1 MINDPN
7 TDLARDFTPFPD
19 PIDDDSGDMFERED
33 RLKEDGSASLEPCV
47 LVGVEDLSYHR
58 MSGEERDDLDL
69 ENQYSLTE
77 SLTEMRD
84 LTKTAGLRVVST
96 ITQRLNDPNPRTY
109 IGTGKTKE
117 IAEVC
122 KRTGVCTV
130 VFDAELSPRQLK
142 HLENVFGETK
152 GFRYADSEPYIKVID
167 RTALI
172 LDIFAQHAKTAEGQ
186 LQVELALHT
195 YRAPRLTK
203 LWTHL
208 ERQSG
213 AGGVGLRGPGE
224 RQLEIDKR
232 LLRDKINGLKKQ
244 IDEVQKQRDLHRRG
258 RSNLGLPVVALVGYT
273 NAGKSTLLNYLT
285 SAGVMAED
293 ILFAT
298 LDPTTRRVKLP
309 GLKTHPEVLLTDT
322 VGFIQKLPTQLVA
335 AFRATLEEV
344 KEADIL
350 LHVMDVSNPIWSKQE
365 AAVMEVLNDIGCGD
379 KPMLK
384 VFNKIDLVED
394 GTTSMTVR
402 EGAAM
407 MDDNAV
413 AVSSKTGEGMTDFVA
428 SMERVMEGLL
438 VPIEVVIPYSK
449 GEELNLI
456 HEVGAVDFVD
466 YREEGTMVIGK
477 VPLALANRLQE
488 WECGDGVEGKDQEVE
503 EEETEEQMWKRVAKG
518 RDKK

>member
-1 MINDPN
+1 M
-7 TDLARDFTPFPD
+7 
-19 PIDDDSGDMFERED
+19 
-33 RLKEDGSASLEPCV
+33 
-47 LVGVEDLSYHR
+47 
-58 MSGEERDDLDL
+58 
-69 ENQYSLTE
+69 Q
-77 SLTEMRD
+77 
-84 LTKTAGLRVVST
+84 
-96 ITQRLNDPNPRTY
+96 
-109 IGTGKTKE
+109 
-117 IAEVC
+117 
-122 KRTGVCTV
+122 
-130 VFDAELSPRQLK
+130 

-152 GFRYADSEPYIKVID
+152 GFRYADSESAIKVID

-172 LDIFAQHAKTAEGQ
+172 LDIFAQHAKTKEGQ

-203 LWTHL
+203 LWSHL

-244 IDEVQKQRDLHRRG
+244 INEVQKQRDLHRRG
-258 RSNLGLPVVALVGYT
+258 RDNLGLPVVALVGYT
-273 NAGKSTLLNYLT
+273 NAGKSTMLNHLT
-285 SAGVMAED
+285 KAGVMAED

-344 KEADIL
+344 KSADIL
-350 LHVMDVSNPIWSKQE
+350 VHVMDASNPIWRKQE
-365 AAVMEVLNDIGCGD
+365 AAVMEVLSDIGCGD
-379 KPMLK
+379 KPILK

-394 GTTSMTVR
+394 GTKVVR
-402 EGAAM
+402 DGAALM
-407 MDDNAV
+407 GGNVV

-428 SMERVMEGLL
+428 SMERTMEGLL
-438 VPIEVVIPYSK
+438 VPIEVVIPYSR
-449 GEELNLI
+449 GEEINLI

-466 YREEGTMVIGK
+466 YVEEGTMIYGK
-477 VPLALANRLQE
+477 VPLALANRLKE
-488 WECGDGVEGKDQEVE
+488 FEVGGAGVEEVE
-503 EEETEEQMWKRVAKG
+503 EEKGGETEEEYWKRVAKK
-518 RDKK
+518 R